1 MREESIKE
9 AHKSTFEWFLT
20 DKRTEQPEIQHTVLS
35 EWLCGPDPL
44 LWLTGKAGSGKS
56 TLMKLIFRHPLLL
69 KHLDS
74 WAPAPQRV
82 EAGFFF
88 FDQGPCPLQRSQEG
102 LLRSLLHQ
110 VLQRRSELI
119 PKVFPDQ
126 WKYYTFESTTM
137 ETQWSW
143 HELQRGFKRL
153 LKLCDGTLRLF
164 FCIDGLDEYKRLSE
178 SSTDDYTIFDEDEY
192 TIAQRRG
199 DDHQEI
205 AELFS
210 EAARRPGVK
219 MCLSS
224 RPLPIFIDAFQDFP
238 TIQLDKV
245 TARDIALFV
254 ENVLGV
260 DDRIRQM
267 QYGSSNLRSILVKE
281 IVGMAAG
288 VFLWVRL
295 VVNKVLAGVRDGS
308 YPSELMAALKSLP
321 RELCD
326 RKGLYMRMLED
337 ISTEH
342 RQQAAKMFKL
352 VQCARVPLSPLLLSF
367 ADEETS
373 AAIGS
378 WTVGSLTAENIECR
392 RIQAAK
398 RVISRCAGLLELVE
412 SPDSLSSARQHP
424 SDEPPSP
431 TIRFIHKTAKDL
443 LASKSGWTQ
452 LFPGWGGRHSQF
464 DINTGFIVMYLL
476 FIKTAR
482 GTPGE
487 IDTIGAVFEAI
498 YFTNRAEKSTGIAQV
513 DLLDDLDRSMSA
525 IWRTDP
531 HYQALR
537 DRQRDDILSWHWLMG
552 ENRSLGL
559 SDWPWQDDFMS
570 VAVQGQ
576 LTLYLKAK
584 LSSGAYNLADKKG
597 RPLLCY
603 VLATE
608 VALLLRCRTPND
620 YGHRRSN

>member
-1 MREESIKE
+1 MDSLYFPSMFMREESIKE

-20 DKRTEQPEIQHTVLS
+20 GERTEQPEIQHTVLS
-35 EWLCGPDPL
+35 EWLRGPDPL
-44 LWLTGKAGSGKS
+44 LWLSGKAGSGKS

-69 KHLDS
+69 EHLDS

-88 FDQGPCPLQRSQEG
+88 FDQGPYPLQRSQEG
-102 LLRSLLHQ
+102 LLRSLLYQ
-110 VLQRRSELI
+110 VLQKRSELV

-126 WKYYTFESTTM
+126 WKDYKFKSTTM

-143 HELQRGFKRL
+143 YELQRGFKRL

-178 SSTDDYTIFDEDEY
+178 SSTDDYAIFDEDEY

-210 EAARRPGVK
+210 EAARQPGVK

-224 RPLPIFIDAFQDFP
+224 RPLPIFNDAFRDFP

-260 DDRIRQM
+260 DDGIRQM
-267 QYGSSNLRSILVKE
+267 QYDGSNLHSILVKE

-295 VVNKVLAGVRDGS
+295 VVNKVLAGVRDGDH
-308 YPSELMAALKSLP
+308 PSELMATLKSLP
-321 RELCD
+321 RELSG

-342 RQQAAKMFKL
+342 RQQAAKMFRL

-367 ADEETS
+367 ADEDMS

-378 WTVGSLTAENIECR
+378 WTVGSLTAENIEYR
-392 RIQAAK
+392 RIQAAE
-398 RVISRCAGLLELVE
+398 RLTSRCAGLLELVE

-424 SDEPPSP
+424 SSLPRSSQQSLTSSSSGASSTSDEPPSP

-452 LFPGWGGRHSQF
+452 LFPGQGGQHSKF
-464 DINTGFIVMYLL
+464 DINTSFIVMYLL

-498 YFTNRAEKSTGIAQV
+498 YFANRAEKSTGIAQV

-525 IWRTDP
+525 IWRTEP

-537 DRQRDDILSWHWLMG
+537 DRQKDDVLSWHWLMG
-552 ENRSLGL
+552 ENRSPWS
-559 SDWPWQDDFMS
+559 SDWP
-570 VAVQGQ
+570 
-576 LTLYLKAK
+576 
-584 LSSGAYNLADKKG
+584 
-597 RPLLCY
+597 
-603 VLATE
+603 
-608 VALLLRCRTPND
+608 
-620 YGHRRSN
+620 